1 MEVSMMKNEY
11 VEMDQLTPDGTFTIP
26 SKMNID
32 MLALRKFCKE
42 NNIPYENLT
51 DEDIKKFIIANRQV
65 N

>member
-1 MEVSMMKNEY
+1 MGVNMMKNEY
-11 VEMDQLTPDGTFTIP
+11 VEMDKDTPDGTFTTP

-32 MLALRKFCKE
+32 MLALRQFCKQ

-51 DEDIKKFIIANRQV
+51 DEELKKFIIANRLV